1 MVSSTTRGDT
11 DAAEA
16 LPEPEGAGPA
26 LGDLPPDA
34 GTLALHR
41 PGAGL
46 PQTRRTRALPAR
58 RHRCGTIDIAAL
70 ARDRDQLWAEAVHR
84 FRAGAIWWID
94 DPALLA
100 EAREEQD
107 RRYQSDAWD
116 DLIEHWLTHEIRTV
130 SDGFPDYGNSR
141 TESVP
146 RPEPLADVSVGEIL
160 EEAIGL
166 EPARWTRGD
175 QMRVS
180 AYLKANG
187 WERYRRRDEGGREA
201 PREWR
206 YRRGQDRI

>member
-1 MVSSTTRGDT
+1 MTASGSSTSDRAVGDRVT
-11 DAAEA
+11 AGRVT
-16 LPEPEGAGPA
+16 PE
-26 LGDLPPDA
+26 
-34 GTLALHR
+34 
-41 PGAGL
+41 
-46 PQTRRTRALPAR
+46 RAV
-58 RHRCGTIDIAAL
+58 
-70 ARDRDQLWAEAVHR
+70 AVS
-84 FRAGAIWWID
+84 AIR
-94 DPALLA
+94 LM
-100 EAREEQD
+100 QGVV
-107 RRYQSDAWD
+107 YQESDAWD

-146 RPEPLADVSVGEIL
+146 RQEPLRDVSVGEIL

-206 YRRGQDRI
+206 YRRGSR